1 MRVITGKAKGRKL
14 VTVEG
19 TETVRPT
26 LDSVKEA
33 MFSTIQFEIEGAVV
47 LDLFAGSGQ
56 LGIEALSRGAKKAVF
71 VDSADESIKAVRHN
85 VAWVKFEE
93 CSEIVRKPFAAF
105 LKTTADVFDIAFLD
119 PPYRLGLLG
128 KALPLLEPKMSD
140 RGIMICEHENDC
152 KLPKSLGRF
161 EITKV
166 LRHRGL
172 DISIYRIPENAEDE
186 EDEN

>member
-14 VTVEG
+14 ITVEG

-33 MFSTIQFEIEGAVV
+33 VFSAIQFEIEGAVV

-56 LGIEALSRGAKKAVF
+56 LGIEAVSRGAKKAVF
-71 VDSADESIKAVRHN
+71 ADSSAESIKVVRQN
-85 VAWVKFEE
+85 VKNVGFEE
-93 CSEIVRKPFAAF
+93 YSTIVQKPFSAF
-105 LKTTADVFDIAFLD
+105 LKSTADIFDIAFLD
-119 PPYRLGLLG
+119 PPYRLGLIG
-128 KALPLLEPKMSD
+128 KALPLLEPKMSE
-140 RGIMICEHENDC
+140 RGIIICEHEEEC
-152 KLPKSLGRF
+152 TLPKKIGRF

-172 DISIYRIPENAEDE
+172 CVSIYRIPADE
-186 EDEN
+186 EDET

>member
-14 VTVEG
+14 ITVEG
-19 TETVRPT
+19 TEIVRPT

-33 MFSTIQFEIEGAVV
+33 MFSAIQFEIEGANV

-56 LGIEALSRGAKKAVF
+56 LGIEALSRGAKRAFF
-71 VDSADESIKAVRHN
+71 VDSAAESIKVVKQN

-93 CSEIVRKPFAAF
+93 YSEIVQKPFAAF
-105 LKTTADVFDIAFLD
+105 LKTTSDIFDIAFLD
-119 PPYRLGLLG
+119 PPYRMGLLG
-128 KALPLLEPKMSD
+128 KALPLLEPRMSE
-140 RGIMICEHENDC
+140 RGIIICEHENEC
-152 KLPKSLGRF
+152 ALPKRLGRF

-172 DISIYRIPENAEDE
+172 DISIYRIPVTDE
-186 EDEN
+186 EDEI